1 MPDDDFFA
9 IYGTEFE
16 ELEEEE
22 KGSISRK
29 PAGIQD
35 QIVTDENGRRRFHGA
50 FTGGFS
56 AGYYNTVGS
65 KEGWTPQEFKSSR
78 DQRAAKFQQRA
89 EDLMD
94 EEDLGE
100 FGIGAR
106 RIRTAEKFSSGK
118 SAEKRL
124 AWEHDVTTSSGVS
137 IAQQLENVIRPVSDS
152 IGKRMLRAMGWREG
166 RGVGLVTSK
175 SKQQVS
181 NFDAEQIRAAAPDGF
196 NTAAED
202 VLMTRLRSVETIHG
216 LGYEA
221 MSASSVLDERYGRRA
236 SAFKTHAKSKGIR
249 GQAFGVG
256 AFEDEDENI
265 YSNYDLDQFDFALDA
280 PGTSEEGSSGV
291 DSTFVLSNKRLNP
304 RKFYPPPKLPP
315 NFRPAHRPKALEQ
328 AKLPGALQDAMKTLT
343 AIQRAKL
350 LGEDRVSVMELVSDK
365 DRKRLERHR
374 SRWDQRERS
383 DDRGEESR
391 SKRLNP
397 RKFYPPPKLP
407 PNFRPAHRPKALEQ
421 AKLPGALQDAMK
433 TLTAIQR
440 AKLLG
445 EDRVSVMELVSDK
458 DRKRLERHRSRW
470 DQRERSDDR
479 GEESRSKDRV
489 EFPDEPMKQAR
500 FKEFLKYLR
509 RGLVLPQPKE
519 LSVWEWESER
529 KEFEKRLTAEE
540 RGMLPEV
547 RARAQP
553 LAKSSLAMP
562 IQELLQN
569 KFTKETGASGHSAK
583 SDSDKMAAVKMGMFG
598 ERTRTTFQWY
608 PDNVLAKR
616 FNIPNPYPGAGI
628 VGVPHL
634 QKSTKKET
642 LLNLGLPQTASE
654 LAHRRAREVEHHE
667 EKELEEKEREP
678 PEEEL
683 DRPPQSIF
691 DVIFGESDSD
701 TDSTI
706 TGFSVLKYLKE
717 EIDRRKKE
725 KKRDH
730 HKKHKSKKSKKEKS
744 KKSRKEKK
752 SKKSHHHRHRSS
764 SSSSSGVVDILK
776 WIPVMM
782 IAMTV
787 TFTVLTCVV
796 PRETKY
802 KSGVSVRKKDDD
814 DPQQR
819 RKGVYAIFQNIGNL
833 MRGTKSRRTL
843 LPSELL
849 WRISDRRASESARI
863 TGSNDPI
870 EVETDSAPDRPSS
883 SVRAMAG
890 SLRFRGR
897 RDNRRSGEYR
907 EVPLEPPPCL
917 AFKYGAPDGVRKPQL
932 PAIFETPEA
941 SFADASYGATY
952 KLPGPAV
959 IGVNEDC

>member
-118 SAEKRL
+118 TAEKRM
-124 AWEHDVTTSSGVS
+124 AWEHDATASSGVS

-166 RGVGLVTSK
+166 RGVGLMTSK

-181 NFDAEQIRAAAPDGF
+181 NFDAEQIKAAAPDGF
-196 NTAAED
+196 NAAAED

-291 DSTFVLSNKRLNP
+291 DSTFMLSNKRLNP

-315 NFRPAHRPKALEQ
+315 NFRPAHRPKALES

-391 SKRLNP
+391 SK
-397 RKFYPPPKLP
+397 
-407 PNFRPAHRPKALEQ
+407 
-421 AKLPGALQDAMK
+421 
-433 TLTAIQR
+433 
-440 AKLLG
+440 
-445 EDRVSVMELVSDK
+445 
-458 DRKRLERHRSRW
+458 ERI
-470 DQRERSDDR
+470 
-479 GEESRSKDRV
+479 
-489 EFPDEPMKQAR
+489 EFPDEPMKQSR
-500 FKEFLKYLR
+500 FKEYLKYLR

-553 LAKSSLAMP
+553 LAKSSLALP

-569 KFTKETGASGHSAK
+569 KFAKETGASGHTGK
-583 SDSDKMAAVKMGMFG
+583 NDTDKMAAVRMGMFG

-667 EKELEEKEREP
+667 EELEEKEREP

-691 DVIFGESDSD
+691 DVIFGESDSE
-701 TDSTI
+701 TDSSDSEEEKEKEEKKEEERPKEKKDIKKEEEEVQVLETKEGEAPKKPVTVMDVVDDEEDFGPAPPPSTSESI

-752 SKKSHHHRHRSS
+752 NKKSHHHRRRDSS
-764 SSSSSGVVDILK
+764 SSSSSD
-776 WIPVMM
+776 
-782 IAMTV
+782 
-787 TFTVLTCVV
+787 
-796 PRETKY
+796 
-802 KSGVSVRKKDDD
+802 
-814 DPQQR
+814 
-819 RKGVYAIFQNIGNL
+819 
-833 MRGTKSRRTL
+833 
-843 LPSELL
+843 
-849 WRISDRRASESARI
+849 
-863 TGSNDPI
+863 
-870 EVETDSAPDRPSS
+870 S
-883 SVRAMAG
+883 SVV
-890 SLRFRGR
+890 
-897 RDNRRSGEYR
+897 
-907 EVPLEPPPCL
+907 EVI
-917 AFKYGAPDGVRKPQL
+917 D
-932 PAIFETPEA
+932 
-941 SFADASYGATY
+941 
-952 KLPGPAV
+952 
-959 IGVNEDC
+959 